1 MIIRAILAYT
11 HAHTPKKKKS
21 WKDFSLLGVLKFQQS
36 DVIIQ

>member
-11 HAHTPKKKKS
+11 HAHTHKKKS